1 MGRRSPCAASRPADG
16 PSAGPTAVG
25 VGPTATATAASA
37 TTTRAVAT
45 AARGAR
51 SLGFAPPYAGRWP
64 RVSRASTRGPSR
76 WQWGCLAML
85 SRDRLKYVLSY
96 FCFPPSGEFTCP
108 AAERRPLSYASISA
122 TCLLSSTYSFLSSLS
137 SCSSFFDSRNA
148 HFSPLTLP
156 PLSLGSASGTTL
168 GVASILVGTHFAIL
182 LQVRAIESHS

>member
-1 MGRRSPCAASRPADG
+1 MGRRSPGPASRPADG

-25 VGPTATATAASA
+25 VVQTAAAIAASA
-37 TTTRAVAT
+37 TTARAVAT
-45 AARGAR
+45 APCGAR
-51 SLGFAPPYAGRWP
+51 ALGFAPRYAGCWP

-85 SRDRLKYVLSY
+85 SRDRSKYVFSY
-96 FCFPPSGEFTCP
+96 FCFSPSGEFTCP

-168 GVASILVGTHFAIL
+168 GVASILVGSHFAIL

>member
-1 MGRRSPCAASRPADG
+1 MGSRAPGPSSRPADG
-16 PSAGPTAVG
+16 PSAET
-25 VGPTATATAASA
+25 TAASVAPTAAALTVSAA
-37 TTTRAVAT
+37 TTRVAVA
-45 AARGAR
+45 APLGAGT
-51 SLGFAPPYAGRWP
+51 LGLAPPYARRSP

-76 WQWGCLAML
+76 WQWGCSAML

-96 FCFPPSGEFTCP
+96 FCFSPSGEFTCP

-168 GVASILVGTHFAIL
+168 GVASILVGSHFAIL
-182 LQVRAIESHS
+182 LQVHTIESHS